1 MSINIWI
8 DNLTNFLTL
17 FTKNLFSIFPKQLLH
32 EIYAIWEIF
41 HFYAFGNYAIW
52 DAIQFSMEQFFK
64 SSCFKLLIN
73 CASEKLLKVV
83 DSINQ
88 I

>member
-17 FTKNLFSIFPKQLLH
+17 FTKKLFSIFPKQLLH

-41 HFYAFGNYAIW
+41 HFYAIW
-52 DAIQFSMEQFFK
+52 ELCNLRRNPIDLRYNRI
-64 SSCFKLLIN
+64 
-73 CASEKLLKVV
+73 V
-83 DSINQ
+83 
-88 I
+88 

>member
-17 FTKNLFSIFPKQLLH
+17 FTKKLFSIFPKQLLH
-32 EIYAIWEIF
+32 KIYAIWEFF

-52 DAIQFSMEQFFK
+52 DVIYRSVYYPSILNSNFEQTF
-64 SSCFKLLIN
+64 IIAEN
-73 CASEKLLKVV
+73 T
-83 DSINQ
+83 N
-88 I
+88 